1 MRHPRIALTLLSIAT
16 LAVGVPAVASS
27 ANASI
32 QLHPSKVLVVMEENA
47 TYVKAHAAMPYLVSL
62 GVRYGYATHYTAITH
77 PSLPNYLAIDA
88 GSTFGITDDKLPSA
102 HPLNVSSVFDQAIA
116 AGHTGKTYAETMPT
130 NCGPVNSGAYAVRHS
145 PWPYFTPTPSHTNCM
160 AHDVPATGFLADARA
175 NALPTAGM
183 LTPDENG
190 DAHDGTL
197 GQADAWLQARLPT
210 VIASSDFTSGRLAVV
225 VVFDEGAGTS
235 QTVMSV
241 VLDANLHGLVVT
253 KALNHYSLSRFY
265 SQTIGVTPLLKAA
278 TAPDMRAAFGL

>member
-1 MRHPRIALTLLSIAT
+1 
-16 LAVGVPAVASS
+16 
-27 ANASI
+27 
-32 QLHPSKVLVVMEENA
+32 MEENA

-241 VLDANLHGLVVT
+241 VLDANLHGKVVT
-253 KALNHYSLSRFY
+253 TALTHYSLSRFY